1 MKFIKKTIIFILLII
16 LIIGAILVYQG
27 HNMYKN
33 AIETVDL
40 EEKLRQIQAKENFT
54 YIEDLPKEY
63 INAVIATEDRRFYKH
78 NGIDIIAIGR
88 AIITDIKEMKFV
100 EGGSTITQQV
110 AKNIYFSQEK
120 SAIRKIAE
128 FFMAIQM
135 EKVYDKDEIFE
146 LYVNTSYFG
155 SGYYCIA
162 DATKGYFDKKPSEM
176 DLYDSSLLAGIPNAP
191 SIYDPTKN
199 PDLAMQRQRQVLL
212 KMVDNEYLSEEDSEA
227 VMGVLYTKR
236 YASLGT

>member
-1 MKFIKKTIIFILLII
+1 MKFIKKTIIFILSII

-212 KMVDNEYLSEEDSEA
+212 KMVDNECLSEEEA
-227 VMGVLYTKR
+227 ETVTGVLYSER
-236 YASLGT
+236 FER

>member
-1 MKFIKKTIIFILLII
+1 MKFIKKTIIFILSII

-212 KMVDNEYLSEEDSEA
+212 KMVDNEYLSEEEA
-227 VMGVLYTKR
+227 EAAMGVLYNDR
-236 YASLGT
+236 YV